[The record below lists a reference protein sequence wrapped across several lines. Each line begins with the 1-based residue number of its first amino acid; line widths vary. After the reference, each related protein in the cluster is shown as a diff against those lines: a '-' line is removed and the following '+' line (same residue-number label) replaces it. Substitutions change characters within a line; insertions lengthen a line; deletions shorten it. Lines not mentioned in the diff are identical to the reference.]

1 MMRSSEK
8 GCIGEFYSKWDL
20 GRYSRFVR
28 KRRFLLM
35 EFYAGNFVFIKNGYD
50 SNKYCLFL

>member
-1 MMRSSEK
+1 MMRSSER

-20 GRYSRFVR
+20 ERYSRFVR

-35 EFYAGNFVFIKNGYD
+35 GFYAGKLCFHQEWL
-50 SNKYCLFL
+50 LFE